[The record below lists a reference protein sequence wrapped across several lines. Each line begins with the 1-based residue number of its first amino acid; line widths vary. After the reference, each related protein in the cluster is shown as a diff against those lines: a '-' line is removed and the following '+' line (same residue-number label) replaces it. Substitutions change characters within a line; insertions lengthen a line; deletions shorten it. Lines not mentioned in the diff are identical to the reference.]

1 MQVDSPTTLSH
12 STSNLAP
19 VRNYNASSA
28 AALKARG
35 GDKSLEKFIHRRQA
49 IKMPT
54 RFAKSTSSSLG
65 LTLHGPQDPVDQTT
79 SNVTSHPNIASRETS
94 HQETSLGSS
103 DALDHAALSPRRLAS
118 YAERIGASPPLSLG
132 SPKSKKTGSET
143 REEILN
149 SLLLNTQSATP
160 TSVSTLNVRNIKLSH
175 NLSVS

>member
-1 MQVDSPTTLSH
+1 MQVDSPSTFSH
-12 STSNLAP
+12 STSNPAP

-65 LTLHGPQDPVDQTT
+65 LTLHGSQDPVDQTT
-79 SNVTSHPNIASRETS
+79 SNVTS

-103 DALDHAALSPRRLAS
+103 DALDHAGLSPRRLAS
-118 YAERIGASPPLSLG
+118 YAERIGASLPLSSG

-149 SLLLNTQSATP
+149 SLLLNSQPATP

-175 NLSVS
+175 SLSVS